1 MAMCAKVS
9 GGCTHNNQRVSRDLH
24 LGVCLSHCVFVCLRV
39 PARSCLCV
47 FSALEHK
54 HGALSHDGSEP
65 GSLTD

>member
-24 LGVCLSHCVFVCLRV
+24 LGVCLSHCVLVCLRV
-39 PARSCLCV
+39 PAHSCLCV
-47 FSALEHK
+47 FSALEHNNRE
-54 HGALSHDGSEP
+54 GSEP